1 MTLLGV
7 STLFLFSLL
16 QPLIAIDAWEDE
28 DIISGYCPN
37 GKEDDILSGYCPNGK
52 EDDIPSGYCPKGKED
67 DILSGCIV
75 LMNLNLFVLRKT
87 ITFCVKGALKI
98 V

>member
-7 STLFLFSLL
+7 SGLFLFSLL

-28 DIISGYCPN
+28 DII
-37 GKEDDILSGYCPNGK
+37 SGYCPNGK